1 MKNML
6 NPNANPLYTGAYSM
20 IGRASGSPSGGSS
33 TTTTRLRPYHV
44 RFVLVFTLASPP
56 SAPFSRSGERSS
68 MLMPCTP
75 RGVPGTGFKLLRR
88 EPVANGA
95 CIDVRPLRF
104 VTEPCA
110 DAEPTL
116 GACEYSIYL
125 FKRTVGHT
133 IDACRMRALAR
144 RLGGRVRARAPE
156 QLDEALLEVLAR
168 RDDGV
173 EVVGPHDEH
182 ALVTLR

>member
-1 MKNML
+1 MRAEDGDQKRTKDTANNSGIIAHSANRVKSLSSCHSIKSTLIPLPMKNML

-44 RFVLVFTLASPP
+44 RFVLVFTLGSPP

-75 RGVPGTGFKLLRR
+75 RGVPGTGLRLLRR

-95 CIDVRPLRF
+95 CVNVRPLRF

-110 DAEPTL
+110 DAEPAF
-116 GACEYSIYL
+116 GACE
-125 FKRTVGHT
+125 
-133 IDACRMRALAR
+133 
-144 RLGGRVRARAPE
+144 
-156 QLDEALLEVLAR
+156 
-168 RDDGV
+168 
-173 EVVGPHDEH
+173 
-182 ALVTLR
+182 